1 MPKFDIFIKGISPD
15 RMAEAETIRVNAAKA
30 LQISLSKL
38 DELLAQP
45 SACIRRDA
53 TEDEAKTYQRTLNKL
68 GLVSLYSPIK
78 RETNLELIP
87 MEEVVETS
95 LICPNCQHEIR
106 IDEDSVAPEKCPEC
120 SITIANFLE
129 IKQQNEE
136 REAIKAKLPASQITL
151 QIQAAKKQEEEAEK
165 QRKLE
170 LEKEVLEEL
179 QGDGAIKK
187 SPLNVKLWAIG
198 GGLCVVV
205 AGASYF
211 LSQSP
216 SAPPPAITST
226 PSLAKGAEK
235 KSADSTV
242 QITSSSK
249 AAAPL
254 DAQQAMQKTHDQAAQ
269 VLQGFG
275 LNPDAFANAGSSG
288 GEATMQST
296 AEIPTDAPVSISTNS
311 TPASTPATT
320 PPLNAQEL
328 FAVLNNDIAWD
339 YFLAKNS
346 KILLD
351 RQLSEN
357 ATKLSK
363 FIVAHDVYVDTL
375 GELLRAAQQAKQTKL
390 VDDYLAALE
399 TRLAP
404 LPLEQQAVYFAQAG
418 GYLPLEN
425 GSNRLLARA
434 ENLLAS
440 LPKPELQLN
449 AVLKLAVVYSKT
461 GNIAIANSYF
471 NKINALLTPIT
482 DTDVQVTLRAAV
494 ARAYQEI
501 NNSPVAVQWLSSTA
515 PQLKQVKPETVS
527 ALITSYAQ
535 CNQWQS
541 VLSVFAQVDAK
552 EHYDL
557 WLYQAIGA
565 SLKAGFVPNALEL
578 QKALHAPVYKA
589 LTNVMIAEYSS
600 ATANELVANATQI
613 LSEQLATD
621 AEKAIVAG
629 RLVSYYGKLKNTEKT
644 EAFMTATQNALAS
657 LPVSD
662 EKDDVIRMVAAEYA
676 HGFQAQAAGNL
687 LTAIQ
692 SSALKTRLNVELN
705 QLADVNGLLK

>member
-1 MPKFDIFIKGISPD
+1 MPTFDIFIKGINPD
-15 RMAEAETIRVNAAKA
+15 RMDEAETIRVNAAKA
-30 LQISLSKL
+30 LQISVSKL

-45 SACIRRDA
+45 SVCIRRDA
-53 TEDEAKTYQRTLNKL
+53 TEEEAKTYQRTLNKL

-78 RETNLELIP
+78 RETNLELVPI
-87 MEEVVETS
+87 EEEITETS
-95 LICPNCQHEIR
+95 IICPNCQHEMQF
-106 IDEDSVAPEKCPEC
+106 DEDGVAPEKCPEC
-120 SITIANFLE
+120 SITIAKFVE
-129 IKQQNEE
+129 QQRQNEE
-136 REAIKAKLPASQITL
+136 REAIKAKLLASQTTL
-151 QIQAAKKQEEEAEK
+151 QIQATKKQEEEAEK

-179 QGDGAIKK
+179 QGGGAIKK
-187 SPLNVKLWAIG
+187 SPLNIKSLTIG

-205 AGASYF
+205 AGAGYF

-216 SAPPPAITST
+216 SASPIVAAST
-226 PSLAKGAEK
+226 PSLAKDSEK
-235 KSADSTV
+235 KAGSTV
-242 QITSSSK
+242 QVASSK
-249 AAAPL
+249 AAAPM

-275 LNPDAFANAGSSG
+275 LNADAFANAGSSG
-288 GEATMQST
+288 SEVTTPST
-296 AEIPTDAPVSISTNS
+296 DEIPTDAPVSISTNS
-311 TPASTPATT
+311 ATVSTPATT

-328 FAVLNNDIAWD
+328 FAVLNNDMAWD

-351 RQLSEN
+351 RQLPEN
-357 ATKLSK
+357 AAKLSK
-363 FIVAHDVYVDTL
+363 FIVAHDVYVDAL

-399 TRLAP
+399 TRLTP
-404 LPLEQQAVYFAQAG
+404 LPPEQQAVYFAQAG
-418 GYLPLEN
+418 SYLPLEN

-449 AVLKLAVVYSKT
+449 AVLKLAVIYSKT

-482 DTDVQVTLRAAV
+482 DADVQVKLRAAV
-494 ARAYQEI
+494 AVAYQNI
-501 NNSPVAVQWLSSTA
+501 NNSPVAVQWLKSTA
-515 PQLKQVKPETVS
+515 PQLKQLKPETLS
-527 ALITSYAQ
+527 ALITGYAQ

-541 VLSVFAQVDAK
+541 VLDVLAQVDAK

-565 SLKAGFVPNALEL
+565 SLKAGFIPNALEL

-589 LTNVMIAEYSS
+589 LANVIIAEYSS
-600 ATANELVANATQI
+600 NTANDTLANATQI

-629 RLVSYYGKLKNTEKT
+629 RLVSYYGKLKNTAKT
-644 EAFMTATQNALAS
+644 EAFIIATQDALAS
-657 LPVSD
+657 LPVSVD
-662 EKDDVIRMVAAEYA
+662 KDNVISTIVAEYA
-676 HGFQAQAAGNL
+676 HGFQTQAASNL

-692 SSALKTRLNVELN
+692 SSTLKTRLNVELN